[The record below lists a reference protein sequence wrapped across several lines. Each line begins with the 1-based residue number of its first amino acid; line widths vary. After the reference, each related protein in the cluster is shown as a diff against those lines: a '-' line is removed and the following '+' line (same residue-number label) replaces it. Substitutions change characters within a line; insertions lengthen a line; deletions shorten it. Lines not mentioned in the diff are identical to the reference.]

1 MSLIFI
7 LSFNIFIFI
16 INLYLLWQII
26 RIKKYLNTLNTR
38 LVYIN
43 KNLPL
48 IIKEVSLSILTT
60 ALEIKK
66 IKEKYRRL
74 KNNINN
80 VQKIL
85 TISRIIYKIVY
96 QTN

>member
-7 LSFNIFIFI
+7 LSFNIFICI

>member
-7 LSFNIFIFI
+7 LSFNIFICV
-16 INLYLLWQII
+16 INFYLLWQLI
-26 RIKKYLNTLNTR
+26 RIRKYLKTLNNR
-38 LVYIN
+38 LFYIN

-66 IKEKYRRL
+66 IKEKYRQL
-74 KNNINN
+74 KNNISN

>member
-1 MSLIFI
+1 MATHQ
-7 LSFNIFIFI
+7 N
-16 INLYLLWQII
+16 Q
-26 RIKKYLNTLNTR
+26 KKYLKTLNTR
-38 LVYIN
+38 LIYIN

-74 KNNINN
+74 KNNISN
-80 VQKIL
+80 VQKK
-85 TISRIIYKIVY
+85 Y
-96 QTN
+96 